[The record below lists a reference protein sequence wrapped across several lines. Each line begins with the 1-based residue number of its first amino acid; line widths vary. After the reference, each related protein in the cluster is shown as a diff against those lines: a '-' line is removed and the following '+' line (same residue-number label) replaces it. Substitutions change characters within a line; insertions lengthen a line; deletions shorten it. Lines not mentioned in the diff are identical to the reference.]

1 MVEERP
7 HIHKA
12 PQRVALFGA
21 KGGAE
26 VVAEYLVQDS
36 PRYQTVG
43 YLNDYLPKGTI
54 VNGVSVLGRFDEWE
68 QLPEDVFFNA
78 PLHKAKEMGSRSAR
92 IDGLGIPARRWL
104 TITHPKANTAR
115 SVEIAVGTSLGPYC
129 EIQPRVRIGRHVAIR
144 GTAFIGHDVTIGDF
158 CFLGAGSMVAGYVHI
173 ERGAHIGPNAAIRES
188 VRIGRFAVVGIGAV
202 VVRDVGDYEIVAGN
216 PARNLGW
223 TDFERHKT

>member
-1 MVEERP
+1 MVEERRNTQ
-7 HIHKA
+7 KA
-12 PQRVALFGA
+12 RQRVALFGA

-26 VVAEYLVQDS
+26 MVAEYLAQDPS
-36 PRYQTVG
+36 RYETVG

-68 QLPEDVFFNA
+68 QLPEDVLFNA

-104 TITHPKANTAR
+104 TIVHPKANAAR
-115 SVEIAVGTSLGPYC
+115 SVEIAVGTSLGAYC
-129 EIQPRVRIGRHVAIR
+129 DIQPGVRIGRHVAIR
-144 GTAFIGHDVTIGDF
+144 GTAFIGHDVTIGDY
-158 CFLGAGSMVAGYVHI
+158 CFLGAGSMVGGYVHI
-173 ERGAHIGPNAAIRES
+173 ERGAHIGPKAAIREN

-202 VVRDVGDYEIVAGN
+202 VLRNVGDHEIVGGN

-223 TDFERHKT
+223 TDFERRET